1 MANNTVK
8 RVLILYNP
16 KPEHTSDII
25 DHFCD
30 ALNAAKPYE
39 CVKVSPDDDIV
50 EFSENEREAIK
61 ERFVKWLEFPNNI
74 VVVCI
79 SSSIPREDFTKDQ
92 VQLRSKIFPVCFGNK
107 IPSHWLPDVR
117 AAKLTPISSRK
128 GGTKHALFLYKST
141 SERSSEIMKYFYDA
155 LNQVNPPG
163 CVAMSRKNAVN
174 LLEHDNVLIK
184 DRILKWLAV
193 PNNIVIL
200 CISSSNDQSVII
212 PREDFTNDQGKLPS
226 KLLPLCFGT
235 EIPSQWFGGKCYSLG
250 VEIPDKI
257 QRPNEF
263 EGKGLDSLVAAILG
277 VA

>member
-1 MANNTVK
+1 MGK
-8 RVLILYNP
+8 DS
-16 KPEHTSDII
+16 KQ
-25 DHFCD
+25 
-30 ALNAAKPYE
+30 
-39 CVKVSPDDDIV
+39 
-50 EFSENEREAIK
+50 
-61 ERFVKWLEFPNNI
+61 
-74 VVVCI
+74 
-79 SSSIPREDFTKDQ
+79 TK
-92 VQLRSKIFPVCFGNK
+92 
-107 IPSHWLPDVR
+107 DVR
-117 AAKLTPISSRK
+117 AAKLTPVSSRK

-184 DRILKWLAV
+184 DRISKWLAV

-200 CISSSNDQSVII
+200 CISSSNDRSVII

-250 VEIPDKI
+250 VENPDKI

>member
-16 KPEHTSDII
+16 KSEHTSDII

-30 ALNAAKPYE
+30 ALNAAKPYG
-39 CVKVSPDDDIV
+39 CVKVSPDDNIV

-61 ERFVKWLEFPNNI
+61 ERFVKWLEVPNNI

-107 IPSHWLPDVR
+107 IPSHWPPDVR

-250 VEIPDKI
+250 VENPDKI
-257 QRPNEF
+257 KRPNEF

>member
-1 MANNTVK
+1 MG
-8 RVLILYNP
+8 
-16 KPEHTSDII
+16 
-25 DHFCD
+25 
-30 ALNAAKPYE
+30 
-39 CVKVSPDDDIV
+39 
-50 EFSENEREAIK
+50 
-61 ERFVKWLEFPNNI
+61 
-74 VVVCI
+74 
-79 SSSIPREDFTKDQ
+79 KD
-92 VQLRSKIFPVCFGNK
+92 SKQK
-107 IPSHWLPDVR
+107 DVR
-117 AAKLTPISSRK
+117 AANLTPVSSRK
-128 GGTKHALFLYKST
+128 GGTKHALFLYKPT
-141 SERSSEIMKYFYDA
+141 SEGSSEIMKCFYDA

-250 VEIPDKI
+250 VENPDKI
-257 QRPNEF
+257 RRPNEF